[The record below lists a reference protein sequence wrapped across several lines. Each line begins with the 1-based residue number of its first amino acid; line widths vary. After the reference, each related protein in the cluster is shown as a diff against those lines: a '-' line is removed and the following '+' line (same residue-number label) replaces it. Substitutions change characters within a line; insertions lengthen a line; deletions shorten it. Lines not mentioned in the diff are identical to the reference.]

1 MPKDRFQEFDPA
13 YAIASVEFYRLGK
26 FWGNIA
32 NMVSLTDAE
41 GSFQS
46 CKDSKFELGMGC
58 KFVKIKLMVFAAPKF
73 HIKKTDLRGVI

>member
-1 MPKDRFQEFDPA
+1 
-13 YAIASVEFYRLGK
+13 
-26 FWGNIA
+26 
-32 NMVSLTDAE
+32 MVSLTDAE

>member
-1 MPKDRFQEFDPA
+1 MK
-13 YAIASVEFYRLGK
+13 SYRLGFFK
-26 FWGNIA
+26 EALFANIA
-32 NMVSLTDAE
+32 SLTDAE

-46 CKDSKFELGMGC
+46 CKYSKFELGIGC